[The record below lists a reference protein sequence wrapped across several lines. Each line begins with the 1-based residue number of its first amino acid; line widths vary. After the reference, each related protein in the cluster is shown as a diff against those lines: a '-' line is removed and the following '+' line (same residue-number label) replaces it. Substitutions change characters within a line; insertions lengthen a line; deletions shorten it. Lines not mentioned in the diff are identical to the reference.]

1 MDKAKILIVDDE
13 SEFVSEMQARLES
26 CNYRVAVAGNRQV
39 AQEMVSRERP
49 DLVVLGTIGLRGDA
63 FVFHRWLRRSSHCR
77 DIPLIVVDA
86 PPETHLLKGWKRHEG
101 MQLESEDYVRR
112 PISPTALLSA
122 IENLR
127 ERLTRRIKVLVVDD
141 HTVVRQGI
149 HALLSL
155 QRDMQVV
162 GEAGDGREALQKL
175 PHLQPDVV
183 LMDIVMPGMG
193 GLETTAEISKR
204 YGGVKV
210 LMVSQYDEEENVAR
224 SRKVGAF
231 GFIPKKSAST
241 ELLLAGIRAA
251 YRGEHLE
258 KVAA

>member
-1 MDKAKILIVDDE
+1 MERARILIIDDE
-13 SEFVSEMQARLES
+13 SEFVSELQAALQS
-26 CNYRVAVAGNRQV
+26 DNYRVATASNRQV
-39 AQEMVSRERP
+39 AQEIVWRERP
-49 DLVVLGTIGLRGDA
+49 DSVILGTIAPRGDA
-63 FVFHRWLRRSSHCR
+63 FLFHQWLKLSPHFGAV
-77 DIPLIVVDA
+77 PLIVVDA

-101 MQLESEDYVRR
+101 MQLESEDYLCK
-112 PISPTALLSA
+112 PISPTALVSR
-122 IENLR
+122 IENLLD
-127 ERLTRRIKVLVVDD
+127 RLTKRIKVLIVDD
-141 HTVVRQGI
+141 HTMVRQGI

-162 GEAGDGREALQKL
+162 GEAGDGREALQKVPQL
-175 PHLQPDVV
+175 LPDVV

-193 GLETTAEISKR
+193 GLETTAEISKG
-204 YGGVKV
+204 YEGVKV
-210 LMVSQYDEEENVAR
+210 LMVSQYDEEENVVG